1 MSIRIVKVKSVEKQ
15 AEYVINLLNKF
26 NDYLLLLSGGK
37 SPEELYFQMANN
49 DSFKL
54 PRDTAQVDDR
64 WGTFPMHEFSNY
76 RMIKDSGLLV
86 RIEREGRRF
95 HPMLIGEN
103 TVEKTSILY
112 ASKLS
117 DLFVEYA
124 GRIIGVFGVSEAGHI
139 AGIVPDSPAIA
150 SEELVIGYKS
160 GDKYGERV
168 TLTLNTIRNHVD
180 VAIVLLN
187 TKEKLKSFEDIM
199 KEGEIAKFPALVF
212 KEMDD
217 VEVICISQ

>member
-1 MSIRIVKVKSVEKQ
+1 MKITKVKSVEEQ
-15 AEYVINLLNKF
+15 AQHVINLLNKF
-26 NDYLLLLSGGK
+26 DDYLLLLSGGK

-49 DSFKL
+49 QECKL

-64 WGTFPMHEFSNY
+64 WGTTPMHEFSNY

-103 TVEKTSILY
+103 TVEKTAALY
-112 ASKLS
+112 DSKMS

-124 GRIIGVFGVSEAGHI
+124 GRIIGIFGVSLDGHT
-139 AGIVPDSPAIA
+139 AGIVPGSPAVEA
-150 SEELVIGYKS
+150 EDLVVGYES

-168 TLTLNTIRNHVD
+168 TLTVSAIRNHVD
-180 VAIVLLN
+180 TAIVLLN
-187 TKEKLKSFEDIM
+187 SQEKLAAFRNIM
-199 KEGEIAKFPALVF
+199 KEHNIERFPALVF

-217 VEVICISQ
+217 VEVICTSQ